1 MTIPF
6 QTETDTCGR
15 ASKRLENGLD
25 RTFSEK
31 EKKQK
36 HFSVFCLLPED
47 TILPLSTRSFTNQR
61 RAEVR
66 FVTLEEKTVFDKKQS
81 RIMGEARQIVEDGMV
96 DLEASSSVGQ
106 IFAIKVW
113 VFREP
118 AAAKLHQDKNGHV
131 ELEVIHRKHDI
142 DKVCLFQFD
151 SWLDFFDP
159 V

>member
-1 MTIPF
+1 MQKYDYSF
-6 QTETDTCGR
+6 SSEKDAWGR
-15 ASKRLENGLD
+15 ASKRFENRCGQVIF
-25 RTFSEK
+25 RKGKKTTF
-31 EKKQK
+31 
-36 HFSVFCLLPED
+36 FRFYFLPED
-47 TILPLSTRSFTNQR
+47 TVLPLSTRSFTSQG

-81 RIMGEARQIVEDGMV
+81 RILGEARQIVEDGMV
-96 DLEASSSVGQ
+96 DMEASSSVGQ

-131 ELEVIHRKHDI
+131 ELEVIHRKHDV

-151 SWLDFFDP
+151 S
-159 V
+159 

>member
-1 MTIPF
+1 MWTGHFPKRKKTIF
-6 QTETDTCGR
+6 FR
-15 ASKRLENGLD
+15 
-25 RTFSEK
+25 FY
-31 EKKQK
+31 
-36 HFSVFCLLPED
+36 LLPED
-47 TILPLSTRSFTNQR
+47 IVLPLSTRSFTSQG

-81 RIMGEARQIVEDGMV
+81 RILGEARQIVEDGMV
-96 DLEASSSVGQ
+96 DMEASSSVGQ

-131 ELEVIHRKHDI
+131 ELEVIHRKHDV

-151 SWLDFFDP
+151 S
-159 V
+159 

>member
-1 MTIPF
+1 MAKPCKNMTIRF
-6 QTETDTCGR
+6 QTEKDTWGR
-15 ASKRLENGLD
+15 ARKRFENRYGQVIF
-25 RTFSEK
+25 RK
-31 EKKQK
+31 GKKTI
-36 HFSVFCLLPED
+36 FFRFYLLPED
-47 TILPLSTRSFTNQR
+47 TVLPLSTRSFTSQG

-81 RIMGEARQIVEDGMV
+81 RILGEARQIVEDGMV
-96 DLEASSSVGQ
+96 DMEASSSVGQ

-131 ELEVIHRKHDI
+131 ELEVIHRKHDV

-151 SWLDFFDP
+151 S
-159 V
+159 